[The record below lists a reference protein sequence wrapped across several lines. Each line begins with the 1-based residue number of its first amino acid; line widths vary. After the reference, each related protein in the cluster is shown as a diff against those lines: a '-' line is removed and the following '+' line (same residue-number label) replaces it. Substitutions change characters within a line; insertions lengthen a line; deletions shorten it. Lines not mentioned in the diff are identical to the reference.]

1 MAHIIGAWVYLNS
14 SCEFRANPNQFTIP
28 QIAIYILHSRP
39 MSRSFTFGIVGG
51 YGATGR
57 MVVSELRK
65 SAEGEILV
73 GGRDLAQAKALAAEF
88 DGRVSGARLDV
99 LDANS
104 LDDFCSRC
112 SIIVNCGGPVTQLQ
126 DRVAQAAF
134 RRHCH
139 YVDPAGLTVVKERML
154 PHHQEITES
163 GLSFVVSAGWLPGL
177 TEIVPVY
184 ALAQARTKM
193 EEIES
198 LTVYYGDSGDW
209 STNALRDAVWYIHN
223 LGINKPFYFHRGER
237 VSVRMSAASYKK
249 DLGGRIGKALLSM
262 YPLPEQIEIGQRL
275 QDCDFFAYSYLAG
288 RQLVLAGALIALL
301 PLPEKLGV
309 RLLRNAFR
317 KNRLPVG
324 GFVVVQVRGR
334 TQGHRMV
341 SATQVIYDKHKD
353 YWMNGLMLATVARM
367 VSDGRGI
374 QTGVH
379 FLADA
384 VGATALIAELRKAG
398 VELTESFEPCE

>member
-1 MAHIIGAWVYLNS
+1 
-14 SCEFRANPNQFTIP
+14 
-28 QIAIYILHSRP
+28 
-39 MSRSFTFGIVGG
+39 MSRNFTFGTVGG

-65 SAEGEILV
+65 STQGEILA

-88 DGRVSGARLDV
+88 GGRVSAAHLDV
-99 LDANS
+99 LDASS

-112 SIIVNCGGPVTQLQ
+112 SIVVNCGGPVMQLQ

-134 RRHCH
+134 RRRCH
-139 YVDPAGLTVVKERML
+139 YIDAAGLGSVKEPML
-154 PHHQEITES
+154 PHRQEITES

-184 ALAQARTKM
+184 ALARAMTKM

-237 VSVRMSAASYKK
+237 VSIRMSAASHKK
-249 DLGGRIGKALLSM
+249 DLGSRIGKVLLSM

-301 PLPEKLGV
+301 PLPEKLGI

-324 GFVVVQVRGR
+324 GLFWPRRV
-334 TQGHRMV
+334 
-341 SATQVIYDKHKD
+341 DELK
-353 YWMNGLMLATVARM
+353 
-367 VSDGRGI
+367 GI
-374 QTGVH
+374 AWS
-379 FLADA
+379 LP
-384 VGATALIAELRKAG
+384 RK
-398 VELTESFEPCE
+398 

>member
-1 MAHIIGAWVYLNS
+1 
-14 SCEFRANPNQFTIP
+14 
-28 QIAIYILHSRP
+28 
-39 MSRSFTFGIVGG
+39 MSWMPIH
-51 YGATGR
+51 
-57 MVVSELRK
+57 
-65 SAEGEILV
+65 
-73 GGRDLAQAKALAAEF
+73 
-88 DGRVSGARLDV
+88 
-99 LDANS
+99 

-112 SIIVNCGGPVTQLQ
+112 SLIVNCAGPVMQLQ

-134 RRHCH
+134 RQRCH
-139 YVDPAGLTVVKERML
+139 YIDAAGLGLVKEPML

-184 ALAQARTKM
+184 ALAQARAKM
-193 EEIES
+193 DELES
-198 LTVYYGDSGDW
+198 LAVYYGDSGDW

-237 VSVRMSAASYKK
+237 VSVKMSAASHNK
-249 DLGGRIGKALLSM
+249 DLGGRIGEVLLSM

-324 GFVVVQVRGR
+324 GFVVAQVRGR
-334 TQGHRMV
+334 TQGRCMV
-341 SATQVIYDKHKD
+341 STTQVIYDKHKD
-353 YWMNGLMLATVARM
+353 YWMNGLVLATVARM
-367 VSDGRGI
+367 ISEGGGI

-384 VGATALIAELRKAG
+384 VDASALVAELRKAG
-398 VELTESFEPCE
+398 VELTETFEPCE